1 MPKKGYGAKDI
12 TVLEGLE
19 PVRKRP
25 GMYIGSTGP
34 RGLHHL
40 VFEVVDNAVD
50 EALAGHCDRIDV
62 FVHPDDSVT
71 VTDNGRGIPVEV
83 MADQGRPALEVVLTK
98 LHAGGKF
105 GGEGYKVSGGLH
117 GVGVSVVNAL
127 SESLVAEVKRDG
139 KVHRQEYS
147 RGEPLGDVEIV
158 EKTTETGTRI
168 TFTPDPDVFEETEFD
183 EKVLT
188 QRLREMAFLTKGLR
202 ICFTDERA
210 DGEQAEFFYEGGIRD
225 FVAYVN
231 EAKDAVHR
239 RIIYFEGENDQGR
252 VEVAMQWNTSYVEA
266 VFSFA
271 NNINTHEGGTHLSG
285 FKGALTGTLNKYARD
300 KGLLKEKEE
309 NLEGEDVREGLGA
322 VISVK
327 LRDPQF
333 EGQTKTK
340 LGNPWVRGLVEQIV
354 NQRLAEFL
362 EENPTDARQIIQKA
376 ISASRARQAARKA
389 RELTRR
395 KGALDAGSL
404 PGKLADCQTRDPQE
418 AELYLVEG
426 NSAGGS
432 ATDARDRHFQA
443 ILPLRGK
450 VINSEKNRINKV
462 LSNAEIQ
469 AMITAIGTGI
479 GDDEFDISKLRY
491 HRVIVMTDADVDGSH
506 IRTLIL
512 TFLYRQMPELVE
524 RGHVYIA
531 VPPLYRVKVGNQ
543 ELYVE
548 KESQFEELLVRERIK
563 DMEVIPRDGE
573 PFRLTE
579 AKWGKFSN
587 ALHQFDGW
595 WSKLQAEFP
604 NAAQFVVKHRF
615 VELPLAKAA
624 DAVKALPDL
633 SQNGY
638 ELEKVK
644 ATKPDTFRIRV
655 IERATSAA
663 HHVDVPAGLFSAPTF
678 ESLKRA
684 YAKVSDVVGLPPY
697 TITAGKKSRKA
708 ETFDELRRAA
718 LELAKEGIQV
728 SRFKGLGEMDPE
740 ELWDT
745 TMDPTKRMLV
755 RVEVEDA
762 SLAGATFSMLM
773 GDEVEPRREFI
784 EQNAKDVRFL
794 DV

>member
-25 GMYIGSTGP
+25 GMYIGSTGS

-62 FVHPDDSVT
+62 SVHPDNSVT
-71 VTDNGRGIPVEV
+71 VSDNGRGIPVEV

-147 RGEPLGDVEIV
+147 RGEPLGDLEVIG
-158 EKTTETGTRI
+158 KTSETGTTV
-168 TFTPDPDVFEETEFD
+168 TFTPDPNVFEETEFD
-183 EKVLT
+183 EKVLK

-210 DGEQAEFFYEGGIRD
+210 DGEQAEFFYENGIRD

-239 RIIYFEGENDQGR
+239 RIIYFEGDTEEGR
-252 VEVAMQWNTSYVEA
+252 VEVAMQWNTSYVED

-327 LRDPQF
+327 LREPQF

-340 LGNPWVRGLVEQIV
+340 LGNPWVRGLVEQTV
-354 NQRLAEFL
+354 NQKLAEFL

-376 ISASRARQAARKA
+376 VSAARARQAARKA

-404 PGKLADCQTRDPQE
+404 PGKLADCQTRDPAE

-469 AMITAIGTGI
+469 AMITAIGTMI
-479 GDDEFDISKLRY
+479 GDEFDLSKLRY

-524 RGHVYIA
+524 NGHVYIA
-531 VPPLYRVKVGNQ
+531 VPPLYRVKIGNQ
-543 ELYVE
+543 EQYVE
-548 KESQFEELLVRERIK
+548 KESQFEELLVRERVK
-563 DMEVIPRDGE
+563 DMEVTERNGDAY
-573 PFRLTE
+573 RLTE
-579 AKWGKFSN
+579 AKWQKFSN

-595 WSKLQAEFP
+595 WSKLNAEFP
-604 NAAQFVVKHRF
+604 TAAGFIVKHRF
-615 VELPLAKAA
+615 VELPAA
-624 DAVKALPDL
+624 EVGDAMKALPEL
-633 SQNGY
+633 SHNGY
-638 ELEKVK
+638 ELETVK
-644 ATKPDTFRIRV
+644 ATKADTFRVRV
-655 IERATSAA
+655 VERETSAA
-663 HHVDVPAGLFSAPTF
+663 HHVDVPQGLFSAPTF
-678 ESLKRA
+678 ENLRRA
-684 YAKVSDVVGLPPY
+684 YAKVTDVVGFPPY
-697 TITAGKKSRKA
+697 SIVLGKKTRKA
-708 ETFDELRRAA
+708 ETFDDLRRSV

-745 TMDPTKRMLV
+745 TMDPARRMLI

-762 SLAGATFSMLM
+762 SLASQTFSMLM
-773 GDEVEPRREFI
+773 GDEVEPRRQFI